1 MSSTARIALVKQTII
16 SSVLLSV
23 MLILFGVSA
32 GSLYIPRLWMFAG
45 IVFIYF
51 LGSNILLYKLNPELL
66 IQRLKLRRKGSKT
79 WDEALVR
86 VSNLCAMIFIPV
98 VSGLD
103 VGRYQ
108 WSSLGFSFVFIG
120 LALLVVSS
128 VLINWAMVVNPFFE
142 PTVRI
147 QNDREH
153 RVISVGP
160 YAYVRHPGYLSGI
173 TWVSSIPL
181 ILGSLYGVIPVIL
194 YISLMIVRTYLED
207 KTLKE
212 ELAGYIDYSEKVRY
226 RLFPFVW

>member
-1 MSSTARIALVKQTII
+1 
-16 SSVLLSV
+16 
-23 MLILFGVSA
+23 
-32 GSLYIPRLWMFAG
+32 
-45 IVFIYF
+45 
-51 LGSNILLYKLNPELL
+51 
-66 IQRLKLRRKGSKT
+66 
-79 WDEALVR
+79 
-86 VSNLCAMIFIPV
+86 
-98 VSGLD
+98 
-103 VGRYQ
+103 
-108 WSSLGFSFVFIG
+108 
-120 LALLVVSS
+120 
-128 VLINWAMVVNPFFE
+128 MVVNPFFE